1 MKILVTGATGFL
13 GRRLV
18 RRLSEA
24 GHDCRCLVR
33 PSSDVSGLSD
43 LRGVEFFTGDIT
55 TPDSLAGM
63 AAGIEVVFHLAA
75 LMGHVGAFSATK
87 EQWEQFRRLNVA
99 GLRNVADRFVGRSLK
114 RFVFVSST
122 AAMGLV
128 ADLAADETTP
138 LRPKTPYQCSKAEA
152 EELLRSYFA
161 EKKLPIIILRPSVFY
176 GPGRVGDLYR
186 LAKFAKQGLLPHIG
200 WGKNL
205 SPLVHVDD
213 LVEACLLAMEQGRS
227 GEIYI
232 ITSARSYEMRELTQ
246 ALKAALQVKPREF
259 TVPVSAALAVAF
271 LAEVGFR
278 LFGIRPVITMES
290 VRSIAT
296 DRQFNIAKAQR
307 ELGFV
312 PKRGLEEC
320 VKDSVAWLREQK
332 LI

>member
-33 PSSDVSGLSD
+33 PSSDVGGLSE
-43 LRGVEFFTGDIT
+43 LQGVKFFTGDIT
-55 TPDSLAGM
+55 KPGSLAGIE
-63 AAGIEVVFHLAA
+63 AGIEVVFHLAA
-75 LMGHVGAFSATK
+75 RMGHVGAFSATR
-87 EQWEQFRRLNVA
+87 EQWEQFRRLNVE
-99 GLRNVADRFVGRSLK
+99 GLRNVADRFVESPPRK
-114 RFVFVSST
+114 FIYISST

-152 EELLRSYFA
+152 EELLRTYFV

-176 GPGRVGDLYR
+176 GPGMVGDLYR
-186 LAKFAKQGLLPHIG
+186 LAKFAKKGLLPHLG

-205 SPLVHVDD
+205 SPLMHVDD

-227 GEIYI
+227 GETYI
-232 ITSARSYEMRELTQ
+232 ITSARAYEMRELTQ

-278 LFGIRPVITMES
+278 LFGIKPVITLES

-296 DRQFNIAKAQR
+296 DRQFSIAKAQR